1 MLLLKDGVQLNG
13 NKYINA
19 ILTAVQTVFDSH
31 GWLVTVTAGRDGH
44 EGKVSYHNDNRA
56 LDIRFWD
63 VPAEQRRQVGVEI
76 AAKLPPYYD
85 VLVETNHFHIEA
97 DAKKE
102 GLGHGPI

>member
-1 MLLLKDGVQLNG
+1 MLLLKDGVQING

-19 ILTAVQTVFDSH
+19 ILTAVQTVYDLH
-31 GWLVTVTAGRDGH
+31 NWPAVITAGRDGH

-63 VPAEQRRQVGVEI
+63 VPPEQRRAVAAAI
-76 AAKLPPYYD
+76 TAKLPAYYD
-85 VLVETNHFHIEA
+85 VVVERDHFHIEA

-102 GLGHGPI
+102 GLGHGPQ